1 VIGRDFCEEVGLG
14 VPDLLDGRFGGR
26 TGGRMS
32 LESRLDVW
40 RLQHQ
45 LFYPCGTPLAF
56 WASDELGVLLPCP
69 FFCFPDELN
78 RSFSFER
85 AFILNYTCI
94 SMMDVGGFDLPTTV
108 VDGLV

>member
-1 VIGRDFCEEVGLG
+1 MRVIGGEEAGWG
-14 VPDLLDGRFGGR
+14 VPDLLDARLGGR
-26 TGGRMS
+26 NGGRGS
-32 LESRLDVW
+32 LESWLDVR

-45 LFYPCGTPLAF
+45 VLYLCGTPF
-56 WASDELGVLLPCP
+56 WASGVLLPCP

-94 SMMDVGGFDLPTTV
+94 STMDVSKFDLPATV
-108 VDGLV
+108 VDV

>member
-1 VIGRDFCEEVGLG
+1 VIVRDFCEEVGLD
-14 VPDLLDGRFGGR
+14 VPNLLDGRLGGR
-26 TGGRMS
+26 TSRRVS
-32 LESRLDVW
+32 LESRLDVR

-45 LFYPCGTPLAF
+45 LFYLCETPF
-56 WASDELGVLLPCP
+56 WASDESGVLLPCP